1 MLSDFDADGYVD
13 IYINQNFFGPQPE
26 TGFFDDGLGILLRND
41 GESNFMPVCPK
52 NSGLIVPED
61 ATAAAITDFDL
72 DGWPDLI
79 IATNNNLLKAY
90 RNQGTSR
97 KNTFAVKPIGLKNNP
112 QAIGA
117 RVIMTRQ
124 DGTQQLREVT
134 AGSGYLS
141 QSTASLYFGLGRNK
155 VPSR

>member
-1 MLSDFDADGYVD
+1 MA
-13 IYINQNFFGPQPE
+13 
-26 TGFFDDGLGILLRND
+26 R
-41 GESNFMPVCPK
+41 
-52 NSGLIVPED
+52 
-61 ATAAAITDFDL
+61 
-72 DGWPDLI
+72 DLI

-97 KNTFAVKPIGLKNNP
+97 KNTFAVKLIGLKNNP

-124 DGTQQLREVT
+124 DGPQQVREVT

-141 QSTASLYFGLGRNK
+141 QSTASLYFGLGTEQGPKQIDVLWPNGTKTVIKDSLQKRNFIIK
-155 VPSR
+155 QGDGELSSTN